1 MATYTRVELRDAVL
15 TELGVKDP
23 QEATQA
29 VDAVLCDERC
39 QQQLEMLHESG
50 LIPFDL
56 DGDIPARYFI
66 PLVRIIADTLWPV
79 YGFAE
84 KAELAAKNAERGMRD
99 LYRLKSAPYFGAP
112 GKGTYY

>member
-29 VDAVLCDERC
+29 VDAVVCDDRC
-39 QQQLEMLHESG
+39 QQKLELLAESG

-66 PLVRIIADTLWPV
+66 PLVQIIADAMWPI
-79 YGFAE
+79 YGMAD
-84 KAELAAKNAERGMRD
+84 KAALSAQNAERGMRD